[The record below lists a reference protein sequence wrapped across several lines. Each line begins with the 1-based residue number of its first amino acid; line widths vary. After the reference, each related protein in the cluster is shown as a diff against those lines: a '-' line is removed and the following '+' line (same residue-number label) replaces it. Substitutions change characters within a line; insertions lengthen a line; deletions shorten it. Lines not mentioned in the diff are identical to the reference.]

1 MLKRLMVNTGV
12 QILGKAITVSTTLLT
27 TGILTRKLGIDAYGN
42 FLLITSILVFFDSLA
57 DFGTTTIGVREASKI
72 EGSKSEDNRIK
83 LWSSVAMLRIVMAII
98 SFGLATIFVFVWP
111 DLKEI
116 RVEAILAWAMI
127 LFTSVAG
134 SLGIVWQ
141 TKLKL
146 EIKVVVEVMFPL
158 VFLIGLWL
166 NRGDITL
173 KWVFSMYLVARII
186 SLVWAWWLG
195 KGNLNIK
202 TIDKEIIINI
212 LKMSW
217 PMGVYM
223 LVFSTYDRAVDS
235 LMIKNFLGSSEV
247 AWYGLAYKIYGVLIQ
262 PAYFLVSGLFPLLS
276 AKKSQKEAFKLGFWG
291 LLFGGIMMVIGTRF
305 FASWMIITLAG
316 EEYLASVEV
325 LRILAFSLFFSYLG
339 HLFGFT
345 LVSRDGQKEI
355 LGLGLIALVFNLVGN
370 IIAIPRFG
378 VSGAAVVTV
387 MTEALAM
394 MLMLVRLGKRK
405 N

>member
-98 SFGLATIFVFVWP
+98 SFGLATMFVFVWP

-116 RVEAILAWAMI
+116 RMEAILAWAMI

-195 KGNLNIK
+195 QGNLNMVNCAFLDNKVTNLIGITQVNMK
-202 TIDKEIIINI
+202 MDNNI
-212 LKMSW
+212 
-217 PMGVYM
+217 
-223 LVFSTYDRAVDS
+223 
-235 LMIKNFLGSSEV
+235 FL
-247 AWYGLAYKIYGVLIQ
+247 
-262 PAYFLVSGLFPLLS
+262 
-276 AKKSQKEAFKLGFWG
+276 
-291 LLFGGIMMVIGTRF
+291 
-305 FASWMIITLAG
+305 
-316 EEYLASVEV
+316 
-325 LRILAFSLFFSYLG
+325 
-339 HLFGFT
+339 
-345 LVSRDGQKEI
+345 
-355 LGLGLIALVFNLVGN
+355 NN
-370 IIAIPRFG
+370 I
-378 VSGAAVVTV
+378 
-387 MTEALAM
+387 
-394 MLMLVRLGKRK
+394 
-405 N
+405 